1 MHSKSLALFQ
11 RGNGPKAVLT
21 SPHHA
26 APAWAT
32 PFYLVYIIALSHRC
46 QPCFFKKL
54 LHFVL
59 AYANILRHSKSAY
72 APLAQLDRASGY
84 GPEGRGFE
92 SLTAYQ
98 IIRIPK
104 WVSGLF
110 LFSPESGLY
119 VLRRVSL
126 RRHRPGREPLFSRI
140 VFLLNFRFG
149 SILSQRTCGFS
160 ASLLVRP
167 SPPCPA
173 GSGRLAGA
181 PGQTGRLAQ
190 VK

>member
-1 MHSKSLALFQ
+1 
-11 RGNGPKAVLT
+11 LT

-32 PFYLVYIIALSHRC
+32 PFYLVYIIALIPRC

-119 VLRRVSL
+119 VLRRVQLTPSPP
-126 RRHRPGREPLFSRI
+126 RPRAAFFFRI
-140 VFLLNFRFG
+140 VFLLNFR
-149 SILSQRTCGFS
+149 SRQLVLSQRTCGFS
-160 ASLLVRP
+160 APLLVRP

-181 PGQTGRLAQ
+181 PGQTERLAQ
-190 VK
+190 GK